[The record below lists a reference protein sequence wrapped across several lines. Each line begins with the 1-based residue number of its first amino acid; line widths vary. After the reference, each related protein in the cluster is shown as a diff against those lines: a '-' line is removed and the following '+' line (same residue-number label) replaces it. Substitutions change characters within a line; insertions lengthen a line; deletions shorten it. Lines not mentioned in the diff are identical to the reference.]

1 MRLPV
6 WFLGLLLAGCGS
18 GSTLKLTSSAD
29 VGDHVHDARG
39 GQSAGDLETS
49 RFRPELCGDVSL
61 EPDYAQLNEAHL
73 IAFLAQQRIPVRV
86 ERPRAD
92 LVYLVLTGVGTEQP
106 VRLRVAVL
114 KTADEAGRELHEA
127 ILQHGT
133 GSWGVRRSN
142 LAVLGPVGDPEDD
155 IAFAARTKLACWGVF
170 TVAGLDDAFVIPGAY
185 AEL

>member
-1 MRLPV
+1 MRPLASL
-6 WFLGLLLAGCGS
+6 LGLLLAGCGS
-18 GSTLKLTSSAD
+18 STGLALTSGAD
-29 VGDHVHDARG
+29 LPEHVRDARG
-39 GQSAGDLETS
+39 GEPSGDLEAL
-49 RFRPELCGDVSL
+49 RFRDGLCGDVAL
-61 EPDYAQLNEAHL
+61 EPDYGQLNEAHL
-73 IAFLAQQRIPVRV
+73 VAFLARQRIPVRV

-92 LVYLVLTGVGTEQP
+92 LVYLVLSGVGTEQP

-114 KTADEAGRELHEA
+114 KNADEAGRELHDA

-155 IAFAARTKLACWGVF
+155 ITFAARTKLACWGVF

-185 AEL
+185 TEL